1 MSYQQASSQDMID
14 LEGLLGGPTPPSSTV
29 AAAGT
34 GGGGDELSLDRTTI
48 AAANVGAASGS
59 VDLAKHPSG
68 IVPVL
73 QYKKSI
79 CSVGS
84 LTGAPPLPG

>member
-14 LEGLLGGPTPPSSTV
+14 LEGLLGGPTPPST
-29 AAAGT
+29 AAIAGASVV
-34 GGGGDELSLDRTTI
+34 GGGDELSSDR
-48 AAANVGAASGS
+48 AAAGIGAAPGG

-79 CSVGS
+79 Y
-84 LTGAPPLPG
+84 GAQLAH

>member
-1 MSYQQASSQDMID
+1 MID
-14 LEGLLGGPTPPSSTV
+14 LEGLLGGPTPPST
-29 AAAGT
+29 AAIAGAGAV
-34 GGGGDELSLDRTTI
+34 GGGEELSLDRAT
-48 AAANVGAASGS
+48 AGVGAAAPGGG

-79 CSVGS
+79 YGARACSLAWFSWVGTLWLRS
-84 LTGAPPLPG
+84 I